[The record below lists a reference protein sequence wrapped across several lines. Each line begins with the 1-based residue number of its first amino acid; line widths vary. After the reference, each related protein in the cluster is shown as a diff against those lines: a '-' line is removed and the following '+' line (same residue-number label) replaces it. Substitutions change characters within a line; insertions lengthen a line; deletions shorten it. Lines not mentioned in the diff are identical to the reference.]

1 MPEETKKE
9 EKLVDIDTT
18 GPGADV
24 ELPEEKEKAVK
35 RLHDDY
41 RRQSNST
48 DPDDEFIRIQTCNG
62 SAES

>member
-1 MPEETKKE
+1 MS
-9 EKLVDIDTT
+9 DNQD
-18 GPGADV
+18 AM
-24 ELPEEKEKAVK
+24 K

>member
-1 MPEETKKE
+1 MKNPKKE
-9 EKLVDIDTT
+9 R
-18 GPGADV
+18 
-24 ELPEEKEKAVK
+24 EEKEKAVK

>member
-1 MPEETKKE
+1 MPILLFMKNPKKE
-9 EKLVDIDTT
+9 R
-18 GPGADV
+18 
-24 ELPEEKEKAVK
+24 EEKEKAVK